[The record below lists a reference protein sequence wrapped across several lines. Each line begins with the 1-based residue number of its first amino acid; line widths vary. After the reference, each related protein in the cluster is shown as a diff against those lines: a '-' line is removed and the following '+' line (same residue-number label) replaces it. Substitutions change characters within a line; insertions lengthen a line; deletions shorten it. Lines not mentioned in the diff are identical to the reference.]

1 MGRVLTETIGRIAT
15 LLGFDG
21 TNFSALLIDTS
32 GRLKVR
38 GEDQLISY
46 QGSVANRSLGVP
58 SGAGGYRE
66 SATPPAGTVWVITHV
81 TGGDDTTATTKHQYR
96 LRRGGA
102 DLVVYETIA
111 AFAIGQKS
119 SLSSRIYMIPGDTLR
134 LHLTGSLVADSCVLD
149 IHGHSMTI
157 AV

>member
-1 MGRVLTETIGRIAT
+1 MGRLLTDTIGRIAT

-21 TNFSALLIDTS
+21 TNFSALRVDTT

-46 QGSVANRSLGVP
+46 QGSVADRCVGVP

-66 SATPPAGTVWVITHV
+66 SASPPAGTIWVITRIA
-81 TGGDDTTATTKHQYR
+81 GYDLTTATTIHSYA
-96 LRRGGA
+96 LVRGGLLYNLA
-102 DLVVYETIA
+102 MEVGT
-111 AFAIGQKS
+111 FAIGYLTS
-119 SLSSRIYMIPGDTLR
+119 FVGPIYLIPGDTVR
-134 LHLTGSLVADSCVLD
+134 CYLTGALVTDTCGVILQ
-149 IHGHSMTI
+149 GHSMTI